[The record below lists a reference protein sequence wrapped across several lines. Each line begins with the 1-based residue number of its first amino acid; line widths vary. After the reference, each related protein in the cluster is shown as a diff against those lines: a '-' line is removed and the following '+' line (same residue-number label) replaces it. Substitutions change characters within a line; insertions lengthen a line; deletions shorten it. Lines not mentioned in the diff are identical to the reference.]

1 MRCAARAAFSIGHR
15 EPQPRLP
22 AVDAAVRR
30 RVTRRRFIGY
40 LAAAFAVGAL
50 AAGGCAQ
57 LAQKEREL
65 TFRVV
70 QGDASWY
77 GGLPDGVREMNIPVR
92 GAGEPAPRIHAWWWP
107 SERSDAPAVL
117 YFHGSR
123 WNLTGQLFRV
133 RQLHDFGFSV
143 LAVDY
148 RGFGK
153 SDGGVP
159 SEQSVYA
166 DARAA
171 WQAFV
176 ALVPDATRR
185 IIYGHSLGGAVAVDL
200 AAWLDHVADGD
211 TNSAR
216 GLVVESSFTTLADV
230 ARSVSYSWL
239 PAEWILSQKFDSLGK
254 IVQVRMP
261 VLFVHGAADR
271 FVPARFSQALYDA
284 AHARKRLL
292 LVDGATHNNSMRM
305 ATDEYR
311 EALFAL
317 FGLHGARAPAGDE
330 ALQVHRRSPAARN
343 AS

>member
-1 MRCAARAAFSIGHR
+1 MTVLQVFTRAGARRRLLRYLALAF
-15 EPQPRLP
+15 
-22 AVDAAVRR
+22 AAVS
-30 RVTRRRFIGY
+30 
-40 LAAAFAVGAL
+40 L

-57 LAQKEREL
+57 LAEKEREL

-70 QGDASWY
+70 PGDASWY
-77 GGLPDGVREMNIPVR
+77 GGLPDGVREMDIPLGTA
-92 GAGEPAPRIHAWWWP
+92 GAQHMHAWWWP
-107 SERSDAPAVL
+107 AARPDAPAVL

-123 WNLTGQLFRV
+123 WNLTGQLYRI
-133 RQLHDFGFSV
+133 RQLHEFGFAV

-159 SEQSVYA
+159 SEESVYE

-171 WQAFV
+171 WRRFAT
-176 ALVPDATRR
+176 LVPDATRR

-200 AAWLDHVADGD
+200 AAWLDAGHEGSAEP
-211 TNSAR
+211 AR

-230 ARSVSYSWL
+230 AKAMSYSWL
-239 PAEWILSQKFDSLGK
+239 PVQWILSQKFDSLGK
-254 IVQVRMP
+254 ISQVRMP

-284 AHARKRLL
+284 TRARKRLL
-292 LVDGATHNNSMRM
+292 LVDGASHNNSMRM
-305 ATDEYR
+305 APDEYR
-311 EALFAL
+311 DALVAL
-317 FGLHGARAPAGDE
+317 LGLSAAGEPPA
-330 ALQVHRRSPAARN
+330 VRHPAN